1 MHPLRLLRELLRA
14 TPFRWA
20 LLVAAAFAVCTLV
33 LFGFFYWQTCM
44 YVTANIDGAIM
55 EEASLI
61 AGDPPNEGHHE
72 VLEAIAQRLRDD
84 PRRIK
89 LAGLFAP
96 NSERIAGNVEALP
109 AGLPLDGSAHATSL
123 MRITAGDR
131 EPQTVRAVGIR
142 LTSGDVL
149 LIGRDAQEVRWT
161 AAIVGRAL
169 ALGLLP
175 ATCLALL
182 AGAWLSL
189 RAKRRIEVMRR
200 QASRIV
206 SGGLQERL
214 PIRRTRDPLDR
225 LGAIVNR
232 MLDEIE
238 ALVRALAGVGED
250 IAHDIRTPLTRVRA
264 TLERGRDQARTLGE
278 LQALNDRA
286 IAGLDQS
293 LAIVTALLRISEIDN
308 EQRLTALAP
317 VKLTEIVQ
325 EVGELYDP
333 IAEDKGVTL
342 RVETADRTPVIG
354 DRDLL
359 FEAVAN
365 LVDNAVKFTP
375 AGGAVRISLL
385 PGGDGPIIRVADT
398 GPGID
403 PADREAVTR
412 RFYRADKSRGTQG
425 VGLGLSLVAA
435 IVKRHDFT
443 LVISVGPGCV
453 VDLACRA
460 ARVASTRA
468 IGSPPLAVSLP
479 LGGSVHLGMSSPAG
493 ASVSAEVSVPLRA
506 RHLPVQ

>member
-1 MHPLRLLRELLRA
+1 MRLLELPRELLRA
-14 TPFRWA
+14 AAFRWA

-44 YVTANIDGAIM
+44 YVTANIDGSIV
-55 EEASLI
+55 EEAHLK
-61 AGDPPNEGHHE
+61 AGDPPDAGRQELLEG
-72 VLEAIAQRLRDD
+72 IDRRLLDD
-84 PRRIK
+84 PRRVK
-89 LAGLFAP
+89 LAGLFDRDGG
-96 NSERIAGNVEALP
+96 RIAGNVVSLP
-109 AGLPLDGSAHATSL
+109 SSLPLDGQAHAAAL
-123 MRITAGDR
+123 MRVDARGF

-142 LTSGDVL
+142 LTSGEVL
-149 LIGRDAQEVRWT
+149 ILGRDNQEARWA

-169 ALGLLP
+169 ALGVLP

-189 RAKRRIEVMRR
+189 RAQQRIDAMRR

-206 SGGLQERL
+206 SGELQARL
-214 PIRRTRDPLDR
+214 PVRRTRDPLDR

-238 ALVRALAGVGED
+238 TLVRALAGVGED

-264 TLERGRDQARTLGE
+264 MLERGRDHARTLGE

-293 LAIVTALLRISEIDN
+293 LAIVTALLRIAELDN
-308 EQRLTALAP
+308 EQRVAALEP
-317 VKLTEIVQ
+317 LQLTEIVQ

-342 RVETADRTPVIG
+342 RVEAGDATPVLG

-375 AGGAVRISLL
+375 RGGSVRVSLL
-385 PGGDGPIIRVADT
+385 PGADGPIVRVADT

-435 IVKRHDFT
+435 IVKRHGFT

-460 ARVASTRA
+460 VSPGSAKHVPAVPTPAVPASAGR
-468 IGSPPLAVSLP
+468 LA
-479 LGGSVHLGMSSPAG
+479 
-493 ASVSAEVSVPLRA
+493 AE
-506 RHLPVQ
+506 

>member
-1 MHPLRLLRELLRA
+1 MPRRNLVRELLRA
-14 TPFRWA
+14 PPFRWA
-20 LLVAAAFAVCTLV
+20 LLVAAAFVVCTLV

-44 YVTANIDGAIM
+44 YVTTNIDGAIM
-55 EEASLI
+55 EEAHLI
-61 AGDPPNEGHHE
+61 AGDPPSARHQD
-72 VLEAIAQRLRDD
+72 VLDAIARRLRDD

-89 LAGLFAP
+89 LAGLFSP
-96 NSERIAGNVEALP
+96 RGEPIAGNVEALP
-109 AGLPLDGSAHATSL
+109 ADLPLDGHAHATL
-123 MRITAGDR
+123 VMRVATGGR
-131 EPQTVRAVGIR
+131 EPQIVRAVGIR
-142 LTSGDVL
+142 LTSGDILV
-149 LIGRDAQEVRWT
+149 IGRDAQEIRWT
-161 AAIVGRAL
+161 AAVVGRAL

-189 RAKRRIEVMRR
+189 RAQRRIEAMRR

-206 SGGLQERL
+206 SGELQERL
-214 PIRRTRDPLDR
+214 PIRNSRDPLDR

-264 TLERGRDQARTLGE
+264 TLERGRDQAQTLGE

-293 LAIVTALLRISEIDN
+293 LAIVTALLRIAELDHERRSAEHGVV
-308 EQRLTALAP
+308 QLAR
-317 VKLTEIVQ
+317 IVQ
-325 EVGELYDP
+325 EVGDLYDP

-342 RVETADRTPVIG
+342 LVEAADLTEVIG

-375 AGGAVRISLL
+375 AGGSVRIGLQ
-385 PGGDGPIIRVADT
+385 PGAEGPVIRVADT
-398 GPGID
+398 GPGI
-403 PADREAVTR
+403 AAAEREAVTR
-412 RFYRADKSRGTQG
+412 RFYRGDKSRGTEG

-435 IVKRHDFT
+435 IVKRHGFI
-443 LVISVGPGCV
+443 LVIGEGVGEGVGDASAGGPGCV
-453 VDLACRA
+453 MDIVCRGTWPTPAHELATAPGLVAGPPQLRA
-460 ARVASTRA
+460 A
-468 IGSPPLAVSLP
+468 
-479 LGGSVHLGMSSPAG
+479 
-493 ASVSAEVSVPLRA
+493 E
-506 RHLPVQ
+506 

>member
-1 MHPLRLLRELLRA
+1 MRLLDMRLLELLRA

-20 LLVAAAFAVCTLV
+20 LAVAAAFVVCTLV
-33 LFGFFYWQTCM
+33 LFGFFYWQTTM
-44 YVTANIDGAIM
+44 YVTANIDGAIV
-55 EEASLI
+55 EEAHLI
-61 AGDPPNEGHHE
+61 AGDPPAEGHHE
-72 VLEAIAQRLRDD
+72 VLEAIARRLRDD

-96 NSERIAGNVEALP
+96 SGERIAGNVGKLP
-109 AGLPLDGSAHATSL
+109 TSLLLDGGAHATML
-123 MRITAGDR
+123 MRVDESGR

-142 LTSGDVL
+142 LTSGDILVL
-149 LIGRDAQEVRWT
+149 GRDAQEVRWT

-189 RAKRRIEVMRR
+189 RAQQRIAAMGR

-206 SGGLQERL
+206 SGELQERL
-214 PIRRTRDPLDR
+214 AIRRSRDPLDR

-250 IAHDIRTPLTRVRA
+250 IAHEIRTPLTRVRA

-293 LAIVTALLRISEIDN
+293 LAIVTALLRIAELDH
-308 EQRLTALAP
+308 ERRLAAVEV
-317 VKLTEIVQ
+317 VKLTQIVQ

-342 RVETADRTPVIG
+342 SVEAADDPEVTG

-375 AGGAVRISLL
+375 AGGSVRIGLL
-385 PGGDGPIIRVADT
+385 GGGEGPIIRVADT
-398 GPGID
+398 GPGIN
-403 PADREAVTR
+403 PAEREVVTR
-412 RFYRADKSRGTQG
+412 RFYRADKSRGTEG

-435 IVKRHDFT
+435 IVKRHGFT
-443 LVISVGPGCV
+443 LVIAGGPGCV
-453 VDLACRA
+453 VDIVCRA
-460 ARVASTRA
+460 AQPTLARDMASAGMVST
-468 IGSPPLAVSLP
+468 GMVSTLAPAPSL
-479 LGGSVHLGMSSPAG
+479 
-493 ASVSAEVSVPLRA
+493 ASY
-506 RHLPVQ
+506 